1 MSIDIEHIN
10 TNLKDYTLNELFELI
25 ELNINTI
32 NVNDNIN
39 KIINDKIDD
48 KIKLFDEINN
58 EPMKIFFN
66 NIRKSLLPEEKTE
79 KNETENE
86 QLLIENN
93 PLYNLNDNKNL
104 KKYYPN
110 QFDRKTI
117 TKILTIDSRFRNNY
131 DITTSTKYEVSLQY
145 PLLNVIEMK
154 LSELELPTTYYPI
167 NKNYENDYF
176 WIKYIENDET
186 KYVYIYINEGN
197 YYHDNL
203 ISEINTFFNQNF
215 IGLNLVY
222 NLNFNNL
229 GGIGVGTGTVTLST
243 TNSTISEFDINFYGK
258 KLTEDVDGDYNSSH
272 IVTDPLLIKNYYD
285 SYSNIEYKQR
295 FGWMIGFRKSSYK
308 NNNTYTS
315 EGVLDLLGPRYF
327 YLILDDQNN
336 ASNINF
342 FSNSEKTLI
351 KGNVIAR
358 ITLKSFIFSIHTQG
372 DFKVFTEPRYYY
384 GPVNIDK
391 MTILMIDEYGR
402 EVDLNG
408 MDFSFT
414 LSLITIYSKTN

>member
-1 MSIDIEHIN
+1 MNIDIQHLN
-10 TNLKDYTLNELFELI
+10 TNLKDYTINELFELI
-25 ELNINTI
+25 ELDINKI

-39 KIINDKIDD
+39 KIINEKINE
-48 KIKLFDEINN
+48 KIKIFDEIQN
-58 EPMKIFFN
+58 EQMKIFFN
-66 NIRKSLLPEEKTE
+66 NIRKHLLPEQDI

-131 DITTSTKYEVSLQY
+131 DITTSTRYEVSLQY

-167 NKNYENDYF
+167 NDSYENNYF
-176 WIKYIENDET
+176 WIKYIENNIT
-186 KYVYIYINEGN
+186 KYAYVYINEGN

-203 ISEINTFFNQNF
+203 ILDINTFFNTNF

-229 GGIGVGTGTVTLST
+229 GGIGVGTGTVTLSA
-243 TNSTISEFDINFYGK
+243 TNSTITEFEINFYGK

-272 IVTDPLLIKNYYD
+272 IVYDPQIIKNYYN
-285 SYSNIEYKQR
+285 SYSNIDYKQR
-295 FGWMIGFRKSSYK
+295 FGWMIGFRKSYYK

-336 ASNINF
+336 SANINF

-351 KGNVIAR
+351 NGNVIAR
-358 ITLKSFIFSIHTQG
+358 LTLKSFIFSIHTQG

-391 MTILMIDEYGR
+391 MNILLIDEYGR

-414 LSLITIYSKTN
+414 LSLITIYSNTN